1 MSRFAAK
8 IGFRL
13 EEGRMKNGETCAGT
27 YIGTYIDTYIGT
39 YIGTYIAKEKAEK
52 FKVYID

>member
-1 MSRFAAK
+1 MQKEMSRFAAK

-27 YIGTYIDTYIGT
+27 YIGTYIGT
-39 YIGTYIAKEKAEK
+39 YSQRKS
-52 FKVYID
+52 

>member
-39 YIGTYIAKEKAEK
+39 YIAKEKAEK